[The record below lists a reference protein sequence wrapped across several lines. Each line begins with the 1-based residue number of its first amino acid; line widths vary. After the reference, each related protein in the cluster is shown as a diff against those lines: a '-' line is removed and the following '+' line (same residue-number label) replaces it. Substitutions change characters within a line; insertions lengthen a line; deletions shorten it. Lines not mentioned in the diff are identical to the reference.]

1 MSALFIASYAV
12 LWVVV
17 LALSVMILLLYRH
30 FGLMAMSTAEGHERD
45 GLALGSKASALSGVD
60 ARNVQHEWTPP
71 LGNHSLLVFAS
82 PGCEPCEQIAPFLGQ
97 LGRSSAELLNR
108 VVVVATGRD
117 DAALALEKA
126 TGGGALCLADNA
138 SGAAELYQNPGHPV
152 RVRDQPGRH
161 GRRQGPA
168 VQPRLPSKPA
178 RPFGFVRGREGT
190 RWAGRASPRR
200 SAPAPVRA
208 VDAQSEEL
216 NQ

>member
-97 LGRSSAELLNR
+97 LGRSSVELLNR
-108 VVVVATGRD
+108 VVVVASGRG
-117 DAALALEKA
+117 DAALALEKV
-126 TGGGALCLADNA
+126 TGGGALCLADDA
-138 SGAAELYQNPGHPV
+138 SGAAELYQT
-152 RVRDQPGRH
+152 RVT
-161 GRRQGPA
+161 
-168 VQPRLPSKPA
+168 
-178 RPFGFVRGREGT
+178 PFGFVINPAGT
-190 RWAGRASPRR
+190 VAAKGLLSNPGFLRNLLDR
-200 SAPAPVRA
+200 SGLSATAKELDGLVEHHLADQHQHP
-208 VDAQSEEL
+208 SEQL
-216 NQ
+216 TLSQRS